1 MHKYLLIGYVMAFF
15 ENKGRIKAIP
25 MGGDP
30 ASNLSDF
37 GKKQ

>member
-37 GKKQ
+37 RKKQ